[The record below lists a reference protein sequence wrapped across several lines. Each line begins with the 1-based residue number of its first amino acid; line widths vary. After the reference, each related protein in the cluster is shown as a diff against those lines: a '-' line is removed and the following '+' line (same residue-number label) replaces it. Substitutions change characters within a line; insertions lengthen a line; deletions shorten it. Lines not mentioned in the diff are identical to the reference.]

1 METKNVTLS
10 FSKKQLEESALKAY
24 RVRKTMLVSLPSYEG
39 KRFTNRNPRPN
50 DPLIYDDAEIV
61 YKGYIDE
68 SKMRYDQKS
77 ATDVLRELGKLP
89 TN

>member
-1 METKNVTLS
+1 METTNVTLS
-10 FSKKQLEESALKAY
+10 FSQKQLEEHALKAY
-24 RVRKTMLVSLPSYEG
+24 QIRETMLVSLPSYEG

-50 DPLIYDDAEIV
+50 DPLRYDDAKIV
-61 YKGYIDE
+61 YKGDIDE

-77 ATDVLRELGKLP
+77 AIDVLRELDKLP